1 MIGYSTGI
9 SVAVSV
15 QDFFAYLSSRFVVL
29 LGLDC
34 GLGPGL
40 IPRDGPNPHR

>member
-9 SVAVSV
+9 SVVVSV
-15 QDFFAYLSSRFVVL
+15 RDFFAYLSSRFVVL
-29 LGLDC
+29 LGLDR

-40 IPRDGPNPHR
+40 IPRDGPTPHR